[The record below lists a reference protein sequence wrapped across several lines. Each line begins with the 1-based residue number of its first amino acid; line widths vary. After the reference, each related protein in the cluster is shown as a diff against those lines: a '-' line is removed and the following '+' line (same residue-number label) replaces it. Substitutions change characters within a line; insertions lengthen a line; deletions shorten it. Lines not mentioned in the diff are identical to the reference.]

1 MYITVVKSFMAFA
14 TYFEYSLQNNLIK
27 ITTKNYHGTILQ
39 NFFTVISIF
48 IKLVTF
54 LSLTKIKGHTLG
66 SGHTKGLYLGTVL
79 EYSFLHHLQ
88 HKLGCL
94 PLEYFFGVV

>member
-1 MYITVVKSFMAFA
+1 MAFA

-27 ITTKNYHGTILQ
+27 ITTKNYHGPILQ

-54 LSLTKIKGHTLG
+54 LSLTKIKGHTQG
-66 SGHTKGLYLGTVL
+66 SGHTKGLFLGTIL
-79 EYSFLHHLQ
+79 EYAFLNHWEN
-88 HKLGCL
+88 KLGCL
-94 PLEYFFGVV
+94 PQECFFGVV

>member
-1 MYITVVKSFMAFA
+1 MALA

-39 NFFTVISIF
+39 SFFTVISIF

-66 SGHTKGLYLGTVL
+66 SGHTKGLYLGTIL
-79 EYSFLHHLQ
+79 ECSFVNHLQ
-88 HKLGCL
+88 NKLECL
-94 PLEYFFGVV
+94 TLACF